1 MPLLGAQELPP
12 PTSIVKNYGGANEPE
27 RTAPLLCVLSSDM
40 AKVPWEELGNIAAQ
54 MGFDGVDL
62 TCYHGGHVEPNL
74 ISVDLIR
81 AFEVIR
87 GAGISVPVVTTMA
100 TNLNEPHQY
109 GIIALSG
116 NAEVRVYRTG
126 FWKPGMNMMQRRGE
140 VRRDILQL
148 LMGGQQYKIAAAIPN
163 KLGNFGESVMET
175 QSVIGDLP
183 GQLVGY
189 YFDVAQAVAQVG
201 PKGDWEASLRLA
213 LPRLK
218 TVSVSDFTWEDD
230 KMKPCPMGKG
240 VVDWQKVFD
249 ILAKA
254 KYLGPVSIA
263 KDYTGGSEVAA
274 LAKDLEFTRKVAGKA
289 YGADSRS

>member
-1 MPLLGAQELPP
+1 
-12 PTSIVKNYGGANEPE
+12 
-27 RTAPLLCVLSSDM
+27 
-40 AKVPWEELGNIAAQ
+40 
-54 MGFDGVDL
+54 VDL
-62 TCYHGGHVEPNL
+62 TCYHGGHVEPSL

-100 TNLNEPHQY
+100 TNLSEPHQY

-116 NAEVRVYRTG
+116 NGEVTVYRTG
-126 FWKPGMNMMQRRGE
+126 FWKPGMNMVQRRGE
-140 VRRDILQL
+140 IRRDILQL

-163 KLGNFGESVMET
+163 RIGNFGETVAET

-183 GQLVGY
+183 PQLVGY

-201 PKGDWEASLRLA
+201 PKGDWEAALRLT

-218 TVSVSDFTWEDD
+218 TVSVSDFTWDGD

-240 VVDWQKVFD
+240 VVDWQKVFE

-263 KDYTGGSEVAA
+263 KDYTGGSEVSA
-274 LAKDLEFTRKVAGKA
+274 LAKDLEFTRKVAGAA
-289 YGADSRS
+289 YGTGSKS